1 MKKLVRNAIKCKH
14 CGDVVESKSV
24 HDFEQC
30 SCGACFADGGLEYL
44 RRGFKTSPDDDYEE
58 LAEYED
64 VMGYHVEYQLKALLD
79 IWGDSGYETNETD
92 IPGPLGEV
100 FHRFPQSEYYLRVKA
115 EDGNVIF
122 NTINNHKEEN

>member
-1 MKKLVRNAIKCKH
+1 MKKLVRNAIRCKH

-44 RRGFKTSPDDDYEE
+44 RRGFKTSPDDDYED
-58 LAEYED
+58 LSEYKD
-64 VMGYHVEYQLKALLD
+64 VPGYHVKYIHKALVD
-79 IWGDSGYETNETD
+79 MRGYRGYETD
-92 IPGPLGEV
+92 IPGTLKDVFRVFPL
-100 FHRFPQSEYYLRVKA
+100 SAYYLRIKN

-122 NTINNHKEEN
+122 DTINNHKEEN

>member
-44 RRGFKTSPDDDYEE
+44 RRGFKTSPDDDYED
-58 LAEYED
+58 LSEYKN
-64 VMGYHVEYQLKALLD
+64 VPGYHVEYFSKYLIDVMK
-79 IWGDSGYETNETD
+79 SGHETD
-92 IPGPLGEV
+92 LPEPLDKILR
-100 FHRFPQSEYYLRVKA
+100 RFPQSEYYLRIED
-115 EDGNVIF
+115 EDGNVIID
-122 NTINNHKEEN
+122 TINNHKEEN

>member
-64 VMGYHVEYQLKALLD
+64 VPGYHVEYIHKALVD
-79 IWGDSGYETNETD
+79 IWGDRGYETNV
-92 IPGPLGEV
+92 PGALDEV
-100 FHRFPQSEYYLRVKA
+100 FRRFPQTEYYLRIED
-115 EDGNVIF
+115 EDGNVILD
-122 NTINNHKEEN
+122 TINNHKEEN

>member
-64 VMGYHVEYQLKALLD
+64 VPGYHVEYLYKTFKAYKKH
-79 IWGDSGYETNETD
+79 GYETD
-92 IPGPLGEV
+92 IPGTLNDV
-100 FHRFPQSEYYLRVKA
+100 FRRFPQSEYYLRIKD
-115 EDGNVIF
+115 ENGNVILD
-122 NTINNHKEEN
+122 TINNHKEEN

>member
-44 RRGFKTSPDDDYEE
+44 RRGFKTSPDEDYVD
-58 LAEYED
+58 LSEYED
-64 VMGYHVEYQLKALLD
+64 VPGYHVEYLAKMFAVYEKH
-79 IWGDSGYETNETD
+79 GYETD
-92 IPGPLGEV
+92 IPGTLNDV
-100 FHRFPQSEYYLRVKA
+100 FRRFPQSEYYLQIED
-115 EDGNVIF
+115 EDGDVILD
-122 NTINNHKEEN
+122 TINDHKEEN

>member
-1 MKKLVRNAIKCKH
+1 MKKLVRNAIRCKH
-14 CGDVVESKSV
+14 CGDIVESKSV

-44 RRGFKTSPDDDYEE
+44 HRGFKTSPDDYEE

-64 VMGYHVEYQLKALLD
+64 VPGYHVEYQRKALLD
-79 IWGDSGYETNETD
+79 IWGDSGYETTD

-100 FHRFPQSEYYLRVKA
+100 FHRFPQSEYYLRVKD

>member
-30 SCGACFADGGLEYL
+30 SCGACFVDGGLEYL

-64 VMGYHVEYQLKALLD
+64 VWGYHVEYQHKGLLD
-79 IWGDSGYETNETD
+79 IWCDSCYETD
-92 IPGPLGEV
+92 IPGPLSEV
-100 FHRFPQSEYYLRVKA
+100 FCRFPQSEYYLRIED
-115 EDGNVIF
+115 EDGNVIL

>member
-1 MKKLVRNAIKCKH
+1 MKKLVRNAIRCKH

-44 RRGFKTSPDDDYEE
+44 RRGFKTSPDDDYED
-58 LAEYED
+58 LSEYKD
-64 VMGYHVEYQLKALLD
+64 VPGYHVEYLYKTFTA
-79 IWGDSGYETNETD
+79 YEKHGHETD
-92 IPGPLGEV
+92 IPGTLNDV
-100 FHRFPQSEYYLRVKA
+100 FRRFPQSEYYLCIED
-115 EDGNVIF
+115 EDGKVIL

>member
-30 SCGACFADGGLEYL
+30 SCGACFADGGLEYM

-64 VMGYHVEYQLKALLD
+64 VPGYHVECQHKALLD
-79 IWGDSGYETNETD
+79 IWGDSGYEMD
-92 IPGPLGEV
+92 IPGTLNDV
-100 FHRFPQSEYYLRVKA
+100 LRRFPQSEYYLKIED
-115 EDGNVIF
+115 EDGNVIL